1 MSTTPIDNH
10 VQYRKVGYACNTAEY
25 TTQKK
30 KKPVVVTQHHSED
43 TEFIHSLIEV
53 THADTKM
60 QYHSMKMSGFS

>member
-1 MSTTPIDNH
+1 MHAKLQSTQLN
-10 VQYRKVGYACNTAEY
+10 
-25 TTQKK
+25 KK
-30 KKPVVVTQHHSED
+30 KTVVTQHHSED

>member
-1 MSTTPIDNH
+1 MQHCRAHNS
-10 VQYRKVGYACNTAEY
+10 
-25 TTQKK
+25 K